1 MPRRT
6 AAHWLATSLDSVTKS
21 FVTHYIACFHVSP
34 SRLLT
39 AAPMLKTNDVNQK
52 VLTALAT
59 VVSVFSKENCIVVAV
74 TAEKNVATVDRF
86 RRFAA
91 PCFWANRMVGTP
103 TSMNMEI
110 VDVMLSICSP
120 ISEDRSWMYR

>member
-1 MPRRT
+1 MPWRT
-6 AAHWLATSLDSVTKS
+6 TDTTISTIDGVRIACS
-21 FVTHYIACFHVSP
+21 THYIACFHVSP

-74 TAEKNVATVDRF
+74 TAEKNVATVLRLSRF
-86 RRFAA
+86 
-91 PCFWANRMVGTP
+91 
-103 TSMNMEI
+103 
-110 VDVMLSICSP
+110 
-120 ISEDRSWMYR
+120 